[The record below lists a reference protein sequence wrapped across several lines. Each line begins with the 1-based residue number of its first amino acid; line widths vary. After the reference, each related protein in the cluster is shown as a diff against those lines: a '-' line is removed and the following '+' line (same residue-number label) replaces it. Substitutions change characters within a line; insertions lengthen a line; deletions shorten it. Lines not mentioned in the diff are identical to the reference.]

1 MQSMLH
7 CVLISSNPQLT
18 RELEVALKRVP
29 DLELA
34 KVYVEGLSANDLLR
48 IIRVRKI
55 NLLLFCVDD
64 LLRSQS
70 LARSI
75 DELMP
80 GFPIMTAGTHEDA
93 NVLLRVM
100 HLGVRE
106 HVSSP
111 IEDTALREAL
121 EAVRQRLTTH
131 PIATFKQADLYT
143 FLPAK
148 PGTGTTTIAVSTSCA
163 LSEEFG
169 ARTLLL
175 DCDIAAGPVQ
185 FLLNLGESASFVD
198 ALNHADSLDEDLWGQ
213 MVGKWEK
220 LEVLHAG
227 RLDPPSDV
235 NPENLQRLLS
245 MARAQYEVICA
256 DLPSSLDPLSVA
268 LLRESR
274 RILLVTTPEV
284 VPLHM
289 AASRMRQLVKLG
301 LEDRVSLLL
310 NRKAKSGVTDSEVA
324 GAVGV
329 PVRLTFSNDYH
340 GVQGSILSASPLPHN
355 SELGKSVLD
364 LAHSLMPHLESNKAT
379 HHRRFL
385 EFFRISP
392 ESESDLIMRG

>member
-1 MQSMLH
+1 MTKA
-7 CVLISSNPQLT
+7 P
-18 RELEVALKRVP
+18 ELELV
-29 DLELA
+29 
-34 KVYVEGLSANDLLR
+34 KVFTESPAANDLLR
-48 IIRVRKI
+48 TIRVRKV

-64 LLRSQS
+64 LLRSQV
-70 LARSI
+70 LAKSI
-75 DELMP
+75 DDLTP
-80 GFPIMTAGTHEDA
+80 GFPIMTAGSHEDA
-93 NVLLRVM
+93 HVLRRVM

-111 IEDTALREAL
+111 IQDADLREAL
-121 EAVRQRLTTH
+121 GAVRQRLATH

-163 LSEEFG
+163 LAEEYR

-175 DCDIAAGPVQ
+175 DCDVAAGTIQ
-185 FLLNLGESASFVD
+185 FLLKLGETASFVD
-198 ALNHADSLDEDLWGQ
+198 ALMHADNLDEDLWGQ

-227 RLDPPSDV
+227 RLDPPPDL
-235 NPENLQRLLS
+235 NPANLQRLLS

-274 RILLVTTPEV
+274 KILLVTTPEV

-289 AASRMRQLVKLG
+289 AASRMRHLVKLG

-324 GAVGV
+324 SLVGV
-329 PVRLTFSNDYH
+329 PVSFTFSNDYR
-340 GVQGSILSASPLPHN
+340 GVQGAILSAAPLPYH

-364 LAHSLMPHLESNKAT
+364 LAHCLAPHLEVKET
-379 HHRRFL
+379 PHRRSFL
-385 EFFRISP
+385 EFFRIP
-392 ESESDLIMRG
+392 HESESDLAMRD